1 MPFWESEDHMT
12 SRRSVLLTFL
22 AAAVSATAVPLA
34 SPASLADVTHV
45 KEVEQWRAKHEADYR
60 NEYVP
65 LAGLFFLKPGRNT
78 AGSAASSDILLPAR
92 APASVGEFVYQKP
105 RIRFEPRSG
114 APVTLKGKAVTTPL
128 ELRSDGAKGYEELAI
143 GDITF
148 WVHESGERR
157 AIRLRDPQSDMAKSF
172 QGFHWFPIDERYRV
186 VAKFIKDAAPRPIKI
201 PTLAGDEETETT
213 EGIVEFTLSGA
224 RLRMRPVTTRP
235 GRLWFIFRDATSGHE
250 TYEAA
255 RFLYSDLKADGTTVL
270 DFNEAYN
277 PPCSF
282 NSFTT
287 CPLPLPENRL
297 SARIPVGE
305 MAYPHPLK

>member
-1 MPFWESEDHMT
+1 MTFWDSEDLMT
-12 SRRSVLLTFL
+12 SCRPAVLTFL
-22 AAAVSATAVPLA
+22 AAVSVVAATLANPA
-34 SPASLADVTHV
+34 SPPDATHA
-45 KEVEQWRAKHEADYR
+45 KEVEQWRARHEADYR
-60 NEYVP
+60 KEYVP

-78 AGSAASSDILLPAR
+78 AGSAASSDIVLPGR
-92 APASVGEFVYQKP
+92 APAAIGEFVYQKP

-114 APVTLKGKAVTTPL
+114 ASVTLKGKPVTAPL
-128 ELRSDGAKGYEELAI
+128 ELHTDEASEYEELAI

-157 AIRLRDPQSDMAKSF
+157 AIRLRDPQSDTAKSF
-172 QGFHWFPIDERYRV
+172 QGFHWFPIDDRYRV
-186 VAKFIKDAAPRPIKI
+186 VATFIKDAAPRVIRI
-201 PTLAGDEETETT
+201 PTLVGDEETETT
-213 EGIVEFTLSGA
+213 EGIVEFTLGGA
-224 RLRMRPVTTRP
+224 RIRMRPVTSKP

-297 SARIPVGE
+297 AARIPVGE
-305 MAYPHPLK
+305 MAYPHPH

>member
-1 MPFWESEDHMT
+1 ML
-12 SRRSVLLTFL
+12 SRPAVLTFL
-22 AAAVSATAVPLA
+22 AACSVAAVPLA
-34 SPASLADVTHV
+34 NPASPADGAHA
-45 KEVEQWRAKHEADYR
+45 KEVEQWRARHEADYR
-60 NEYVP
+60 KEYVP
-65 LAGLFFLKPGRNT
+65 LAGLFFLKPGRNS
-78 AGSAASSDILLPAR
+78 AGSAASSDIVLPGR
-92 APASVGEFVYQKP
+92 APAAIGEFVYQKS

-114 APVTLKGKAVTTPL
+114 VSVTLKGKPVTAPL
-128 ELRSDGAKGYEELAI
+128 DLRTDGTAEYDELAI

-172 QGFHWFPIDERYRV
+172 KGFHWFPIDERYRV
-186 VAKFIKDAAPRPIKI
+186 VATFIKDAAPRVIRI
-201 PTLAGDEETETT
+201 PTLVGDEETETT
-213 EGIVEFTLSGA
+213 EGIVEFTLNGV
-224 RLRMRPVTTRP
+224 RIRMRPVTTKP

-287 CPLPLPENRL
+287 CPLPLSENRL
-297 SARIPVGE
+297 AARIPVGE
-305 MAYPHPLK
+305 LAYPH

>member
-1 MPFWESEDHMT
+1 MT
-12 SRRSVLLTFL
+12 SLHPVLLTSL
-22 AAAVSATAVPLA
+22 AAVSAAAVLLANPAPLPD
-34 SPASLADVTHV
+34 PAHV
-45 KEVEQWRAKHEADYR
+45 KEVEQWRARHEADYR

-78 AGSAASSDILLPAR
+78 VGSAASSDITLPR
-92 APASVGEFVYQKP
+92 RTPASVGEFVYQKP

-114 APVTLKGKAVTTPL
+114 APVTLKGKPVAAPL
-128 ELRSDGAKGYEELAI
+128 DLRSDGATEYEELAI
-143 GDITF
+143 GDVTF

-186 VAKFIKDAAPRPIKI
+186 AAKFIKDAAPRPIQI

-213 EGIVEFTLSGA
+213 EGIVEFTLNGA
-224 RLRMRPVTTRP
+224 TIRMRPVTTRP
-235 GRLWFIFRDATSGHE
+235 GRLWFIFRDATAGHE

-282 NSFTT
+282 NLFTT

-297 SARIPVGE
+297 TARIPVGE
-305 MAYPHPLK
+305 MAYPHPSK